1 MQLLLTGLTLPSSRP
16 LIPIEAAM
24 VILDRNEDEVLAAV
38 ESGALAWAWDIR
50 RAGSERREI
59 RIWRDSILDVIGGTQ
74 NQKGAPTV
82 YAGMIPP
89 RPIRTPELQR
99 AWSCSSSH
107 LSHLIEDGLLRT
119 VAPRAS
125 ASGPNAFA
133 RIPPLAIREFLESRR
148 VS

>member
-1 MQLLLTGLTLPSSRP
+1 
-16 LIPIEAAM
+16 M
-24 VILDRNEDEVLAAV
+24 VLLDRNEDEVLAGV
-38 ESGALAWAWDIR
+38 ESGALSWAWDIR

-59 RIWRDSILDVIGGTQ
+59 RIWRDSILDVIRET
-74 NQKGAPTV
+74 KTRKESPAI
-82 YAGMIPP
+82 YCDMIPP
-89 RPIRTPELQR
+89 RPMRTTELQR
-99 AWSCSSSH
+99 AWSCSCTH

>member
-24 VILDRNEDEVLAAV
+24 VLLDRNEDEVLAAV

-50 RAGSERREI
+50 RSGAERREI
-59 RIWRDSILDVIGGTQ
+59 RIWRDSILDVINGSQTRTES
-74 NQKGAPTV
+74 PVV
-82 YAGMIPP
+82 YRSMIPP
-89 RPIRTPELQR
+89 RPMRTPELQR

-107 LSHLIEDGLLRT
+107 LSHLIGDGLLRAI
-119 VAPRAS
+119 APRAS
-125 ASGPNAFA
+125 SSGPNAFA
-133 RIPPLAIREFLESRR
+133 RIPPATIREFLESRR